1 MRADCP
7 LLGLPNCFITPHLAW
22 ASEEARRRLL
32 AITAE
37 NLRAFFAG
45 RPQNVVN

>member
-7 LLGLPNCFITPHLAW
+7 LLGLPNCVITPHLAW

-32 AITAE
+32 ALTLA
-37 NLRAFFAG
+37 NVRAFLAG
-45 RPQNVVN
+45 TPQNVVN